1 MAELPGHAQA
11 AAKGAAPPLG
21 SNAAVGFGGGGGSQG
36 FNSGFNPGYNPRFGG
51 GRSYG
56 GYQPHRGSF
65 NTYRGG
71 YGGHHNNFRG
81 NFGHQDNRVS
91 RQDWQP
97 NNARSGANQARVQD
111 VGCEQKQQV
120 QHAGQ
125 GMPPNPAE
133 SGQINHSSITPGQ
146 GCVGKPPV
154 PSGMGMSMAEQN
166 STPMEVD
173 NLTRKS
179 SKGVGKKNPYCYR
192 CFTKKVMFQLAEHV
206 TKTCPLMKG
215 AKPTAIPCGYAVDGL
230 GFYFIPHTEKHVP
243 KSDSRSALV
252 KVIEGSLTAAQV
264 TVELERILP
273 GNWKWTLE
281 EINDKT
287 FMTTFPSNV
296 ELQRLILWGPLEAK
310 SSKGKLEISE
320 GKDADVWKY
329 EIPKSW
335 IQFRGLP
342 KELRE
347 FPIIWAIGSIFGV
360 TRMVDMGFTKKC
372 GRPRMKVAVLDPKLI
387 PEYVNVVIGDY
398 VYELQFWEDGD
409 KGEENNPEKD
419 NTSSKNIV
427 GEEKSVGE
435 TQSNQPATDVL
446 GSCSA
451 PRASA
456 HGMDCAIRPTVIL
469 KPSGK
474 IVQGTKE
481 WVAEIFNNEQLL
493 STVEKAGKQ
502 SLINEVTVPIHE
514 SGSTPL
520 PMPEPA
526 KTPNR
531 KSKRSASTSD
541 QDSIEKATKL
551 KARKN
556 LEESSLKV
564 VWVLL

>member
-1 MAELPGHAQA
+1 M
-11 AAKGAAPPLG
+11 
-21 SNAAVGFGGGGGSQG
+21 
-36 FNSGFNPGYNPRFGG
+36 
-51 GRSYG
+51 
-56 GYQPHRGSF
+56 
-65 NTYRGG
+65 
-71 YGGHHNNFRG
+71 
-81 NFGHQDNRVS
+81 
-91 RQDWQP
+91 
-97 NNARSGANQARVQD
+97 
-111 VGCEQKQQV
+111 
-120 QHAGQ
+120 
-125 GMPPNPAE
+125 
-133 SGQINHSSITPGQ
+133 HSSAARRAREGASSPLSPAPEDRSQ
-146 GCVGKPPV
+146 
-154 PSGMGMSMAEQN
+154 E
-166 STPMEVD
+166 
-173 NLTRKS
+173 S

-192 CFTKKVMFQLAEHV
+192 CFTKGHVSVVCTTVLCCGICDSAEHV
-206 TKTCPLMKG
+206 TKACPLMKG
-215 AKPTAIPCGYAVDGL
+215 AKPTAILCGYAVDGL

-243 KSDSRSALV
+243 RSDSRSALV

-335 IQFRGLP
+335 IQFCGLP
-342 KELRE
+342 KELPE

-360 TRMVDMGFTKKC
+360 TPMVDMGFTKKC
-372 GRPRMKVAVLDPKLI
+372 GRPRMKVAVLDPELI
-387 PEYVNVVIGDY
+387 PECVNVVIGDY
-398 VYELQFWEDGD
+398 VYELQFLVEKKGDEKNPELINMDLEPKEDGD
-409 KGEENNPEKD
+409 KGEENNLEKD
-419 NTSSKNIV
+419 NPSSKNIV
-427 GEEKSVGE
+427 GEGKFAGE

-446 GSCSA
+446 GSCST

-474 IVQGTKE
+474 TVQGTKE
-481 WVAEIFNNEQLL
+481 WVAETFNNEQLL

-502 SLINEVTVPIHE
+502 SLINEVTVPVHE
-514 SGSTPL
+514 SASTPL

-526 KTPNR
+526 KTPTR
-531 KSKRSASTSD
+531 KSNRSAATSD
-541 QDSIEKATKL
+541 QDSIEKSTKL

-556 LEESSLKV
+556 LEESSLKGSSV
-564 VWVLL
+564 SSNSKLVNNLKKLERSRLQVTHLTDFPLYMGSELATENFSDGELDLLALNHFCSDLTEGFSEGEVGDLCELPAAPHRKQTRLRHFRKKGSVKH